1 MKDIIF
7 EKIKQYNSIIIHR
20 HVRPDPDALG
30 SQGGL
35 KEVIK
40 THFPDKK
47 VYTVGEEDNS
57 LNFLVRMD
65 NVKDAEFEES
75 LIIVCDTA
83 NRERIDDERY
93 INGDFLIKIDHHPE
107 VDDYGDIAWVDET
120 ASSTSEMICE
130 LFLEFEKEE
139 GRMSQNAAR
148 LLYAG
153 IVGDTGRFKFP
164 STTEKTFYWAG
175 RLVKEDFSRQELY
188 DNLYE
193 KSLSLIR
200 LEGYVLLNVE
210 VGPSGAGVVYLT
222 KEKLEEYG
230 VDSRE
235 AANIVNTFSTLSGL
249 KAWVFF
255 VEEPDLIRIR
265 LRSKGPAIHHLAE
278 RYNGGGHPMASGA
291 HVSSWEE
298 AREFLNEL
306 EELCEK
312 Y

>member
-1 MKDIIF
+1 MKEIIF
-7 EKIKQYNSIIIHR
+7 EKIKQYDSIIIHR

-40 THFPDKK
+40 AHFPEKR
-47 VYTVGEEDNS
+47 VYMVGEEDAS
-57 LNFLVRMD
+57 LSFLVKMD
-65 NVKDAEFEES
+65 QVEDTEFNKS

-93 INGDFLIKIDHHPE
+93 INGDFLIKIDHHPV

-120 ASSTSEMICE
+120 ASSTSEMICD
-130 LFLEFEKEE
+130 LFLEFEKEG
-139 GRMSQNAAR
+139 GRITTEAAK

-153 IVGDTGRFKFP
+153 IVGDTGRFRFP
-164 STTEKTFYWAG
+164 STTEKTFQWAG
-175 RLVKEDFSRQELY
+175 RLVKKGFSRQELY

-193 KSLSLIR
+193 KSLPLIR

-210 VGPSGAGVVYLT
+210 VSPSGAGVVYLT
-222 KEKLEEYG
+222 KEKLQEFG

-235 AANIVNTFSTLSGL
+235 AANIVNTFSTLTGI

-255 VEEPDLIRIR
+255 VEEPDLIRVR

-291 HVSSWEE
+291 HVYSWDE
-298 AREFLNEL
+298 AKEFLREL
-306 EELCEK
+306 EELCK
-312 Y
+312 NY